1 MELQERT
8 VRRVKEGTVAAL
20 VKSGMSEELW
30 NQATECCC
38 HLRNIC
44 DTVADGKTAYQ
55 KLFNALSKATVI
67 PFGANVVCT
76 PINPKDE
83 SRLDEFGTKMFL
95 GVFVGYSINAG
106 RGWIGD
112 LFGGGLER
120 L

>member
-8 VRRVKEGTVAAL
+8 VRRVKEGTAAAL

-55 KLFNALSKATVI
+55 KLFNALSKSYRDTVWSERRVHADQPEGRI
-67 PFGANVVCT
+67 
-76 PINPKDE
+76 
-83 SRLDEFGTKMFL
+83 
-95 GVFVGYSINAG
+95 SIG
-106 RGWIGD
+106 
-112 LFGGGLER
+112 
-120 L
+120 